1 MNAKNINVKMTNNG
15 LKETDL
21 TPKMLEDTAPGVLQE
36 QTMRETSHHW
46 LRTAT
51 VKIDLDKF
59 DSIIQHLLNEY
70 NELPLAEQLAAR
82 DGFLMGVASLGI
94 AEVQSNCYEALKRYH
109 LTQMQ
114 YLLRKEDQ
122 RDRNQYAAFVMGF
135 TDVMRFWHFN
145 FPRMMGVQQVLNSL
159 DVDLSVKT
167 LAPRVVEATQF
178 YLLRAVSTIRTVVQ
192 MIRIG
197 GGCTES
203 LKQLVFDPKFTD
215 LDHRA
220 LVSAG
225 LMVRYG
231 ALRLDDSRRYV
242 LSL

>member
-1 MNAKNINVKMTNNG
+1 MNAKNISVKMAGKG
-15 LKETDL
+15 LGGVDL
-21 TPKMLEDTAPGVLQE
+21 TPTMAENTTHSVLRE
-36 QTMRETSHHW
+36 QTTHHW

-59 DSIIQHLLNEY
+59 DSIIQHLLDEY

-82 DGFLMGVASLGI
+82 DGFLMGVASLGVAEIQNDCYI
-94 AEVQSNCYEALKRYH
+94 AFKRYH
-109 LTQMQ
+109 LTQMR

-145 FPRMMGVQQVLNSL
+145 FPRMMGVQEVLNSL
-159 DVDLSVKT
+159 DVDLSAKT
-167 LAPRVVEATQF
+167 LTPRVVEATQF
-178 YLLRAVSTIRTVVQ
+178 YLLRAASTIKTVVQ
-192 MIRIG
+192 MIRMG
-197 GGCTES
+197 GYTES
-203 LKQLVFDPKFTD
+203 LKQLIFDPDFTD

-225 LMVRYG
+225 LMAYYG
-231 ALRLDDSRRYV
+231 ALHLDGAGRYV